1 MAKKIKEPCKEISF
15 REIYRTSD
23 VHVIY
28 YGWEKSRIMAFFMA
42 IKRAFF
48 ILVVAFRILMR
59 ISPSVD

>member
-1 MAKKIKEPCKEISF
+1 MKKIKEPCKEIHF

-23 VHVIY
+23 VHVVY

-48 ILVVAFRILMR
+48 ILVVAFRILLK
-59 ISPSVD
+59 IEPELD